1 MKIVE
6 LINYIQLPVSNE
18 EADILAKFRD
28 KKTILKSELDL
39 REQVLASQLVNKGV
53 LHRRNNNGKIEFFKH
68 IND

>member
-6 LINYIQLPVSNE
+6 LVNYVQLPISNE
-18 EADILAKFRD
+18 EADLLAKFQGRQP
-28 KKTILKSELDL
+28 IPKSSLEL

-53 LHRRNNNGKIEFFKH
+53 LIRKNNNGKIEFFKH

>member
-6 LINYIQLPVSNE
+6 LTNYIQLPITNE
-18 EADILAKFRD
+18 EADLLAKFQG
-28 KKTILKSELDL
+28 KTKIIKSDLEL

-53 LHRRNNNGKIEFFKH
+53 LIRKSNNGTIEFFKH